1 MMVTREMSPWVHF
14 WIYIDPSLW
23 EKVRLNRPDFS
34 YLRLL
39 IRAIKS
45 VRCYVIRRGDIFIP
59 RLGY

>member
-23 EKVRLNRPDFS
+23 EKFCLNRPDFS

-45 VRCYVIRRGDIFIP
+45 VNCYVIRREEIFIP